1 MKMATFPKKRMVQK
15 KKIKEPAT
23 FIHIFATALY
33 ISMNH
38 QGKNAFSKMSN

>member
-1 MKMATFPKKRMVQK
+1 MKMATFPKKQMVQK
-15 KKIKEPAT
+15 KKKPAT
-23 FIHIFATALY
+23 IIHIFATALY